1 MRAIR
6 RGRILPPQTVADNV
20 DDPADHPPVIDPP
33 PAVRAGKMRADP
45 SHLSVAQQKQIAHG
59 GHLRQSQN
67 HGLSS
72 RDKSLMGPE
81 PSLGSAWVDPS
92 ECSRL
97 FGSKNPLTR
106 RHWAIAQ
113 LQMSPI

>member
-6 RGRILPPQTVADNV
+6 LRRILPPQAVADNV
-20 DDPADHPPVIDPP
+20 DDSADHPPVIDPR

-45 SHLSVAQQKQIAHG
+45 SHLSLAQQKQFAHG

-72 RDKSLMGPE
+72 RVKSLMGLE
-81 PSLGSAWVDPS
+81 PSLTAAAVADGYNIHYP
-92 ECSRL
+92 
-97 FGSKNPLTR
+97 GG
-106 RHWAIAQ
+106 
-113 LQMSPI
+113 